1 MITILD
7 GAMGQELV
15 NRATGPAS
23 PLWGLEVMMK
33 SPEIVRAIHDDYF
46 AAGAEIATTNTY
58 NAHRD
63 RLRNNGVEDQ
73 FVALNTTACR
83 IAADAR
89 DAAGQGRVAGSLGP
103 LGASYRTDIVP
114 APDIAAELYE
124 EIARVQAPYVDLF
137 ICETM
142 SSVDQARGALMGAK
156 VVGKPVWLAVSVSD
170 DDGSLLRSGEPV
182 EEVLPVIEEFSPDA
196 VLVNCSLPERIDVA
210 LPLLAGVSAP
220 LGAYANGF
228 TNIDRA
234 FLGHNPTVAAL
245 TTRTDLGPAEY
256 AAFARGWADDGATII
271 GGCCEVGPAHIAA
284 LTAQFQIKGAA

>member
-15 NRATGPAS
+15 NRAPGAPT

-46 AAGAEIATTNTY
+46 AVGAEIATTNTY

-63 RLRNNGVEDQ
+63 RLANNGVEDR
-73 FVALNTTACR
+73 FEGLHILACR
-83 IAADAR
+83 LAAEAR

-114 APDIAAELYE
+114 SAEVAAELYAE
-124 EIARVQAPYVDLF
+124 VARLQAPYVDLY

-142 SSVDQARGALMGAK
+142 SSVDQARGALMGVGA
-156 VVGKPVWLAVSVSD
+156 VGKPVWLAISVSD
-170 DDGSLLRSGEPV
+170 DDGTRLRSGEPV
-182 EEVLPVIEEFSPDA
+182 ADILPLIAEHAPAA
-196 VLVNCSLPERIDVA
+196 VLVNCSLPERIDTA
-210 LPLLAGVSAP
+210 MAELADVTVP
-220 LGAYANGF
+220 TGAYANGF
-228 TNIDRA
+228 TSIDA
-234 FLGHNPTVAAL
+234 GFLGHNPTVDAL
-245 TTRTDLGPAEY
+245 TARTDLGPAEY
-256 AAFARGWADDGATII
+256 AAFAQGWADQGATII

-284 LTAQFQIKGAA
+284 LVAQFNK